1 MPTPTPPPPLPD
13 DYDDAERAAS
23 RRPSG
28 ARPMPRKRKPGL
40 LSGVPPRTLAIG
52 VAVLIVLVLVVVV
65 VAVVAGGGD
74 DKKAS
79 SIKVDGAV
87 TVLTGLLDGVAADT
101 DLAACPFGSIAD
113 IAADVKGEVA
123 FRTTVADDLQQVVVG
138 GKNSVNEVL
147 CSASTAEQ
155 RIATAQTLYVY
166 ATPVP
171 KGSYTDYLSKT
182 LLAGVK
188 SKVEPAV
195 KFAGGSVYAFC
206 VTASA
211 AVKGG
216 CGADW
221 VAADSKLVI
230 GLQVDTETV
239 TAAQASAALQ
249 KELPTLVARLGGDAS
264 TAGDSTTVST
274 STTSAAS
281 RNTTSAGSTA
291 TLATTAPVT
300 GAGSGP
306 GTTGG

>member
-221 VAADSKLVI
+221 VAA
-230 GLQVDTETV
+230 
-239 TAAQASAALQ
+239 ALQ